1 MADYEFQDA
10 QGNRYRLIRGAGP
23 GWHHANNLGRG
34 SSMVAEQL
42 LGSVADAIV
51 YKAYDHFYFDV
62 LSALPDASP
71 LPREALSEAIASS
84 HLVLERLDS
93 ALAIGDEEPDPRQML
108 RVRIQS
114 ALFNIIAGERAE
126 AAMHE
131 RMLSQESAV
140 TKVAIYTGAF
150 MTGIGSSAW
159 GLALWAKEVSDVV
172 NPVVRIHNNIKA
184 IRAAWDSENFAEAY
198 SSNILSAEKRELVEA
213 LGFDPT
219 AINAQQIDEA
229 IAMSDLVMSDES
241 LRDMLYRFVKDY
253 AEAQHSIEITE
264 VAGSG
269 AFEIILTII
278 LAAVTGGAGVLAMV
292 GSKAALIRKFRAV
305 GDLLGEFAQASKKI
319 ALRNSKRGAKQEKA
333 SFKDL
338 ETSEGR
344 SEKTDAHGAET
355 GEVSVR
361 EDYGVAFFGEDNK
374 GYYTREKAT
383 IGREGKTFF
392 FMPLEDS
399 AAVKTSADAAKHT
412 GMAPSAQRAY
422 MNDADIYG
430 LSFPTTGK
438 EITKPTLADSEG
450 WPHYLEGGHTAVKT
464 GDGPNAGYLV
474 NSTREFVIPGGG
486 AVPEGSVLFKLGSN
500 GEWIPIRRF

>member
-1 MADYEFQDA
+1 
-10 QGNRYRLIRGAGP
+10 
-23 GWHHANNLGRG
+23 
-34 SSMVAEQL
+34 
-42 LGSVADAIV
+42 
-51 YKAYDHFYFDV
+51 
-62 LSALPDASP
+62 
-71 LPREALSEAIASS
+71 
-84 HLVLERLDS
+84 
-93 ALAIGDEEPDPRQML
+93 
-108 RVRIQS
+108 RIQS

-241 LRDMLYRFVKDY
+241 LREMLYRFVKDY
-253 AEAQHSIEITE
+253 AEAQHSIEIAE

-278 LAAVTGGAGVLAMV
+278 LAAVTGGVGVLAMV
-292 GSKAALIRKFRAV
+292 GSKAALVRKFSAV
-305 GDLLGEFAQASKKI
+305 GDLLSEFAQASKKI
-319 ALRNSKRGAKQEKA
+319 ALRNSKRSAKQEKA

-338 ETSEGR
+338 ET
-344 SEKTDAHGAET
+344 TET
-355 GEVSVR
+355 T
-361 EDYGVAFFGEDNK
+361 AKK
-374 GYYTREKAT
+374 GSS
-383 IGREGKTFF
+383 G
-392 FMPLEDS
+392 P
-399 AAVKTSADAAKHT
+399 KTSDAVETPKPSMSGRRPAEPEAPVLNEDGSLTEYGQWYYKRPSGFRKGVRNETWESAK
-412 GMAPSAQRAY
+412 
-422 MNDADIYG
+422 
-430 LSFPTTGK
+430 
-438 EITKPTLADSEG
+438 DSEG
-450 WPHYLEGGHTAVKT
+450 NVYDRVSNELMDANEPWDMGHKEAYEFRKHQMSAAERGIGRSQFLDEHNTASHYTPELPSSNRSH
-464 GDGPNAGYLV
+464 AGEAMDDTY
-474 NSTREFVIPGGG
+474 FG
-486 AVPEGSVLFKLGSN
+486 F
-500 GEWIPIRRF
+500 